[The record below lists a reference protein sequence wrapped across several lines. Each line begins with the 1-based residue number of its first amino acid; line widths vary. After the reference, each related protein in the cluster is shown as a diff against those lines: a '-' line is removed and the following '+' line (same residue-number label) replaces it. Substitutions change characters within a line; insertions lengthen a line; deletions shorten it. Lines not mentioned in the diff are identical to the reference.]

1 MNELSGKR
9 VVITGGGSGIGADL
23 AQGFADAGA
32 SVVVGAR
39 RVETINQVAEAIN
52 SKAPKSG
59 GTAHAIPIDVTDPQQ
74 VNDFIQGSVD
84 ALGGI
89 DILINNAGIAQSAK
103 FATHSDE
110 LWHQTIAVNLTGVYY
125 TTKAVVPTMLEQKWG
140 RIITVASVASKVG
153 GKYIA
158 AYNASKHGVLGLTR
172 SLAIEL
178 SPHITVNAICPGY
191 VDTPMTDA
199 TIENI
204 TSRTGISREKAIAAL
219 VEKNPQGRLVQ
230 SSEITALALY
240 LASDAASGINGQGIN
255 VDGGSVMS

>member
-1 MNELSGKR
+1 MNELLGKR
-9 VVITGGGSGIGADL
+9 VVITGGGSGIGEDI
-23 AQGFADAGA
+23 AQGFAKAGA

-39 RVETINQVAEAIN
+39 RVETINAVADAI
-52 SKAPKSG
+52 KANG
-59 GTAHAIPIDVTDPQQ
+59 GTAHAIPIDVAEPEQ
-74 VNDFIQGSVD
+74 VAQFVKSSAD

-89 DILINNAGIAQSAK
+89 DILINNAGIAKSAK
-103 FATHSDE
+103 FATHPDE

-125 TTKAVVPTMLEQKWG
+125 TTKAVVPTMLQQQWG

-153 GKYIA
+153 GQYIA

-204 TSRTGISREKAIAAL
+204 TSRTGLSKEQAIAAL
-219 VEKNPQGRLVQ
+219 VDKNPQGRLVQ

>member
-1 MNELSGKR
+1 MINLHGKR
-9 VVITGGGSGIGADL
+9 VVITGGGSGIGEDIAVQL
-23 AQGFADAGA
+23 AKAGA

-39 RVETINQVAEAIN
+39 RIEKINAVAKAIN
-52 SKAPKSG
+52 DSG
-59 GTAHAIPIDVTDPQQ
+59 GTAHSISVDVTDLQQ
-74 VNDFIQGSVD
+74 VEQFIARSMLS
-84 ALGGI
+84 LGGI

-103 FATHSDE
+103 FANHPDE
-110 LWHQTIAVNLTGVYY
+110 VWHQTIAVNLTGVYY

-199 TIENI
+199 TIDNI
-204 TSRTGISREKAIAAL
+204 TSRTGISKEQAIAAL

-230 SSEITALALY
+230 SEEITALALY